1 MACSPKAPTFGAPN
15 SKYRAQVTPAKR
27 GKGNKAKTA
36 SDKQDQTPAERRAA
50 MTWAHQK

>member
-15 SKYRAQVTPAKR
+15 SKHRALVTPAKR
-27 GKGNKAKTA
+27 GKGNKLKGAEET
-36 SDKQDQTPAERRAA
+36 QDQTQAERRAA